1 VKISV
6 FCGVSVDGFLARP
19 DHSLDFL
26 DTGEQE
32 PHGFEEFYSSVDVVV
47 IGRKT
52 FEVVLTF
59 GEWHYG
65 KKPVVV
71 LSSGPLDFSSI
82 KGGVVEQ
89 MSGEPAEIT
98 AKLKDRGFK
107 HAYIDGGI
115 TIQRFLA
122 AGLVDRMVITRVPLL
137 IGEGIP
143 LFGPVPRD
151 IKLRHVATRYYKGD
165 LVQSEYELD
174 ANLRSTDGAG

>member
-1 VKISV
+1 MKVSV

-19 DHSLDFL
+19 NHALDFL
-26 DTGEQE
+26 DAGGQE
-32 PHGFEEFYSSVDVVV
+32 PHGFDEFYASVDVVV

-59 GEWHYG
+59 GDWFYG

-71 LSSGPLDFSSI
+71 LSSRALDFSSV

-89 MSGEPAEIT
+89 MSGEPTEI
-98 AKLKDRGFK
+98 AKQLKSRGFK

-122 AGLVDRMVITRVPLL
+122 AGCIERLVITRVPVL
-137 IGEGIP
+137 IGTGIP
-143 LFGPVPRD
+143 LFGPVPHD
-151 IKLRHVATRYYKGD
+151 ISLRHTATRSYKGG
-165 LVQSEYELD
+165 LVQSEYEI
-174 ANLRSTDGAG
+174 GPAG

>member
-1 VKISV
+1 MKLSV

-19 DHSLDFL
+19 DHALDFL
-26 DTGEQE
+26 DAGGQE
-32 PHGFEEFYSSVDVVV
+32 PHGFEEFYGSVDVVV

-52 FEVVLTF
+52 FEVVLGF
-59 GEWHYG
+59 GGWFYG

-71 LSSGPLDFSSI
+71 LSSRPIDFSSI
-82 KGGVVEQ
+82 KDGVVEQ
-89 MSGEPAEIT
+89 MSGEPAEIVKQLS
-98 AKLKDRGFK
+98 ARGLE

-122 AGLVDRMVITRVPLL
+122 AGVIDRLVITRVPVL

-151 IKLRHVATRYYKGD
+151 IGLRHVETRCYNGG
-165 LVQSEYELD
+165 LVQSEYELT
-174 ANLRSTDGAG
+174 AAQSAS